1 MNVLALETATENCSV
16 ALSVRGETRV
26 LTEQSARQQA
36 RRLLPMIDELL
47 AEAEVSR
54 NQLDAIA
61 FGKGPGSFTGL
72 RVAAA
77 ACQGIA
83 YALDL
88 PVAAVSTLAAIAH
101 QQYRL
106 GQQTHCIPCID
117 ARMSE
122 VYWGV
127 YITESEGNNRSLLA
141 DPLNK
146 PEQVPGE
153 ITARAIKELTGTA
166 DATVDLLPGWQ
177 LAGSGAPLLQDK
189 FTSVNLDGR
198 VMGTVMPDALD
209 VLLLGLAIIERGES
223 VSADQALP
231 VYLRDKV
238 ALTEAERGVSSASKA

>member
-16 ALSVRGETRV
+16 ALSVAGETCV

-36 RRLLPMIDELL
+36 RRLLPMIEELL
-47 AEAEVSR
+47 ATAGISR

-101 QQYRL
+101 QQFRVR
-106 GQQTHCIPCID
+106 QQTHCIPCID

-122 VYWGV
+122 VYWAAYV
-127 YITESEGNNRSLLA
+127 TESVGTNQQLLA
-141 DPLNK
+141 DAINK
-146 PEQVPGE
+146 PEQVPSE
-153 ITARAIKELTGTA
+153 ILASSVTALTGTA
-166 DATVDLLPGWQ
+166 DSTVELLPQWQ
-177 LAGSGAPLLQDK
+177 FAGSGASILLDH
-189 FTSVNLDGR
+189 FASVTSADR
-198 VMGTVMPDALD
+198 VMSEVMPDALD
-209 VLLLGLAIIERGES
+209 VLLLGLDVIERGET

-238 ALTEAERGVSSASKA
+238 ALTEAERGVTKPL

>member
-1 MNVLALETATENCSV
+1 MNVLAFETATETCSV
-16 ALSVRGETRV
+16 ALSVAGETRV
-26 LTEQSARQQA
+26 LTEHSARQQA

-47 AEAEVSR
+47 ADAGISK

-101 QQYRL
+101 QQFRKA
-106 GQQTHCIPCID
+106 QQTHCISCID

-127 YITESEGNNRSLLA
+127 YVTESEGSNRALLA
-141 DPLNK
+141 DSLNK
-146 PEQVPGE
+146 PDQVPQE
-153 ITARAIKELTGTA
+153 IRDSALTELIA
-166 DATVDLLPGWQ
+166 APDAAVELLPEWQ
-177 LAGSGAPLLQDK
+177 LAGSGAALLLDH
-189 FTSVNLDGR
+189 FTSVINPHR
-198 VMGTVMPDALD
+198 VKSDVLPDALD
-209 VLLLGLAIIERGES
+209 VLLLGLGVIERGES
-223 VSADQALP
+223 VPAEQALP

-238 ALTEAERGVSSASKA
+238 ALTEAERGVSNSGRA

>member
-1 MNVLALETATENCSV
+1 MNVLALETATDNCSV
-16 ALSVRGETRV
+16 ALSVSGQEQV
-26 LTEQSARQQA
+26 LSEPSARQQA
-36 RRLLPMIDELL
+36 RRLLPMIEQLL
-47 AEAEVSR
+47 AEGGISK

-101 QQYRL
+101 QQFRL
-106 GQQTHCIPCID
+106 RQQTHCIACID

-122 VYWGV
+122 VYWGAYV
-127 YITESEGNNRSLLA
+127 TESLGSNRNVLGDS
-141 DPLNK
+141 LNK
-146 PEQVPGE
+146 PAQVPAH
-153 ITARAIKELTGTA
+153 ITASSVSELSGLA
-166 DATVDLLPGWQ
+166 DASLAQLNDWQ
-177 LAGSGAPLLQDK
+177 FAGSGAPLL
-189 FTSVNLDGR
+189 LDYFPAIGAAGA
-198 VMGTVMPDALD
+198 VQANGATLPDALD
-209 VLLLGLAIIERGES
+209 VLLLGLGVIERGET

-238 ALTEAERGVSSASKA
+238 ALTEAERGKV

>member
-16 ALSVRGETRV
+16 ALSLAGETRV

-36 RRLLPMIDELL
+36 RRLLPMIDQLL
-47 AEAEVSR
+47 SEAGVSR

-106 GQQTHCIPCID
+106 GQQTHCIACID

-127 YITESEGNNRSLLA
+127 YVTESEGSNRSLLA
-141 DPLNK
+141 DTLSK

-153 ITARAIKELTGTA
+153 ISASSLNELTGTV
-166 DATVDLLPGWQ
+166 DATVELLPAWQ
-177 LAGSGAPLLQDK
+177 LAGSGAPLLQDQ
-189 FTSVNLDGR
+189 FTSVNLDDR
-198 VMGTVMPDALD
+198 VMAEVMPDALD
-209 VLLLGLAIIERGES
+209 VLLLGLDIIERGES
-223 VSADQALP
+223 VSADLALP

-238 ALTEAERGVSSASKA
+238 ALTEVERGVSS